1 MLGDFLID
9 SLLLPGK
16 PNLGILLSLGNQ
28 LHSTTATTTTT
39 TAAAAAAAT
48 TTTIFVYP
56 HQDLEQP

>member
-28 LHSTTATTTTT
+28 LHSTTATTTT
-39 TAAAAAAAT
+39 AAAAAAAT
-48 TTTIFVYP
+48 TITIFVYP